1 MNLPQQII
9 QDRAEALAGQLHIDI
24 DAAFMCLVHSLV
36 TGKSTHDFDPNDVVD
51 GGQDKQMD
59 LITIEEDDE
68 STDVYVIQSKN
79 TTSFSSNALIQ
90 LHNGLSW
97 LFEHSRKDIDTLTN
111 KALRDKI
118 LEYRATLSSLGPS
131 NIRVHV
137 RFVANGSTQELSEE
151 FKQERAAIL
160 DDYDND
166 TFEHFSIEA
175 LGCDEL
181 IELSKA
187 QERQTRRVDADLRIR
202 YDTNNPSLI
211 KYYSQGLKGLVCSVP
226 ALEIAKLVNDHPD
239 GSIFDLNIRRFLS
252 TRGSVNRDIHSTC
265 SNVESSYEFW
275 FLNNGITIVCDQFD
289 PVTDPDHPHVK
300 LKNLQIV
307 NGCQTATTLA
317 LAQREGKLSQDVR
330 VLTRIYETSDPTL
343 VSRIVLTTNNQNQIK
358 SRDLRA
364 NDPVQLDMEE
374 GFRNYGFLY
383 ERKPRQ
389 YDETTIDPTRFFTNE
404 AVAQCYLAIVLK
416 APSDGRARKYKVW
429 GELHSRIF
437 SGQSIEPYIVAALIG
452 RSASD
457 WLRGTPYATSEEEV
471 LRIIAKRG
479 SFHIGRIAAYLW
491 RGSDDWNLD
500 RATLQALLAELQ
512 GGKLCLEKLFEEA
525 FSVLSRLVKGSAEY
539 SGDVDRALK
548 SALLDKEIDR
558 QLHKNGKDG

>member
-1 MNLPQQII
+1 MNLRQQII

-24 DAAFMCLVHSLV
+24 DVAFMRLVHSLV

-51 GGQDKQMD
+51 DGQDKQMD

-68 STDVYVIQSKN
+68 STDVYVIQSKH

-97 LFEHSRKDIDTLTN
+97 LFERSRKDIDTLAN

-118 LEYRATLSSLGPS
+118 LEYRATLSNFGPS

-151 FKQERAAIL
+151 FKQERAAIRA
-160 DDYDND
+160 DYNND

-187 QERQTRRVDADLRIR
+187 QERQTRRVDANLRIR
-202 YDTNNPSLI
+202 YDANNPSLI
-211 KYYSQGLKGLVCSVP
+211 RYYSQDLKGLVCSVP
-226 ALEIAKLVNDHPD
+226 ALEIAKLVNDNPD
-239 GSIFDLNIRRFLS
+239 GSIFDLNIRRFLG
-252 TRGSVNRDIHSTC
+252 TRGSVNRDIFSTC

-289 PVTDPDHPHVK
+289 PVTDPDNPHVK

-307 NGCQTATTLA
+307 NGCQTALRSPWRSA
-317 LAQREGKLSQDVR
+317 KAGYPQDVR
-330 VLTRIYETSDPTL
+330 VITRIYETSDPAL

-358 SRDLRA
+358 SRNLRA

-374 GFRNYGFLY
+374 GFRNYRFLY

-389 YDETTIDPTRFFTNE
+389 HDDTTIDPTRLFTNE
-404 AVAQCYLAIVLK
+404 AVAQC
-416 APSDGRARKYKVW
+416 
-429 GELHSRIF
+429 
-437 SGQSIEPYIVAALIG
+437 
-452 RSASD
+452 
-457 WLRGTPYATSEEEV
+457 
-471 LRIIAKRG
+471 
-479 SFHIGRIAAYLW
+479 
-491 RGSDDWNLD
+491 
-500 RATLQALLAELQ
+500 
-512 GGKLCLEKLFEEA
+512 
-525 FSVLSRLVKGSAEY
+525 
-539 SGDVDRALK
+539 
-548 SALLDKEIDR
+548 
-558 QLHKNGKDG
+558 

>member
-1 MNLPQQII
+1 MNLRQQII
-9 QDRAEALAGQLHIDI
+9 QDRAEALAGQLQIDI
-24 DAAFMCLVHSLV
+24 DAAFMRLVHSLV

-68 STDVYVIQSKN
+68 STDVYVIQSKH

-97 LFEHSRKDIDTLTN
+97 LFERSRKDIDTLAN

-137 RFVANGSTQELSEE
+137 RFVANGSTQELSQE
-151 FKQERAAIL
+151 FKQERAAIRA
-160 DDYDND
+160 DYDND

-187 QERQTRRVDADLRIR
+187 QERQTRRVDANLRIR

-211 KYYSQGLKGLVCSVP
+211 KYYSQDLKGLVCSVP
-226 ALEIAKLVNDHPD
+226 ALEIAKLVNDNPD
-239 GSIFDLNIRRFLS
+239 GSIFALNIRRFLG
-252 TRGSVNRDIHSTC
+252 TRGSVNRDIFSTC

-275 FLNNGITIVCDQFD
+275 FLNNRITIVCDQFD
-289 PVTDPDHPHVK
+289 PVTDPDNPHVK

-317 LAQREGKLSQDVR
+317 LAQREGRLSQDVR
-330 VLTRIYETSDPTL
+330 VITRIYETTDPTL

-389 YDETTIDPTRFFTNE
+389 YDDTTIDPTRLFTNE

-457 WLRGTPYATSEEEV
+457 WLRGTLYTTSEERSCE
-471 LRIIAKRG
+471 
-479 SFHIGRIAAYLW
+479 S
-491 RGSDDWNLD
+491 S
-500 RATLQALLAELQ
+500 Q
-512 GGKLCLEKLFEEA
+512 
-525 FSVLSRLVKGSAEY
+525 SAEASILAALRHICGGEAMIGILIALPY
-539 SGDVDRALK
+539 RLSSLNCRAG
-548 SALLDKEIDR
+548 
-558 QLHKNGKDG
+558 N